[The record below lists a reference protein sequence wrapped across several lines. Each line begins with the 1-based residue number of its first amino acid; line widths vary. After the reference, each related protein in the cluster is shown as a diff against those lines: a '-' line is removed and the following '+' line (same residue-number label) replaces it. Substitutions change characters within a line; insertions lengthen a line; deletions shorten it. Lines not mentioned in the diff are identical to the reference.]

1 MLLFL
6 LLSQSLLIVIV
17 YHTCLSTVGVQVFPV
32 LAADT
37 FCKADSSKNWKYLD
51 ADGGKACVIDD
62 HDKQ

>member
-1 MLLFL
+1 LSAV
-6 LLSQSLLIVIV
+6 SQSLLIVIV

-32 LAADT
+32 LAAVC
-37 FCKADSSKNWKYLD
+37 FAECVSSKNWKYLD